1 MSSRPCVLPHSFYV
15 FVHQSEQLAPSL
27 NRALS
32 FFENTVHLQ
41 FVSKLHLFPIFLDT
55 AVTKR
60 YQPQVSTQPL
70 CPGMTTHPSQ
80 WEAQV
85 RVVVAH
91 ALISTRFLRMCLT
104 LPLARFLLPLTSV
117 SSYLCPD
124 RLFWIG
130 CVVVVFHL
138 TRHQELA
145 CLTRVN
151 GA

>member
-15 FVHQSEQLAPSL
+15 FIHQCEQLAPSL

-32 FFENTVHLQ
+32 FLENTVHLQ
-41 FVSKLHLFPIFLDT
+41 LVSKLQLFPIFLDT
-55 AVTKR
+55 VVTKR

-70 CPGMTTHPSQ
+70 CPGMTIHPSP

-85 RVVVAH
+85 RLVVVH
-91 ALISTRFLRMCLT
+91 PLISTRFLRISWI
-104 LPLARFLLPLTSV
+104 LPLARFPLPLISV

-124 RLFWIG
+124 RSFWIG

-138 TRHQELA
+138 TWQQELA
-145 CLTRVN
+145 RLTRVN